1 MVAGVRCGGCC
12 GCRRGS
18 VAVDI
23 GVGVG
28 PMVVMG
34 CGFYGGGG
42 SCGGRSGC

>member
-12 GCRRGS
+12 GCRRGF

-34 CGFYGGGG
+34 CGFCGGGG